1 MSAKVISLE
10 KCREIMK
17 ENGIEYTDEE
27 LLTLRDFLY
36 RLFEISSSHYERR
49 KENQAKVIDINQ
61 SDYEKK
67 SIPLCKSE
75 HRRAS

>member
-1 MSAKVISLE
+1 MRAKVISLE

-36 RLFEISSSHYERR
+36 RLFEISNSHYERI
-49 KENQAKVIDINQ
+49 KEREAKVIDINQ
-61 SDYEKK
+61 KDYEKN